1 MSILKQSTAAT
12 IKLGPFVDDTDG
24 KTAETS
30 LTISQADIR
39 LSKNGGDFAQ
49 TNNAAGATHDELG
62 YYDVP
67 LDTTDTDTLG
77 RLRVAVSKAG
87 ALPVWQDFVVVTANV
102 YDTLCS
108 TDKLDVNVAEM
119 ASGIITATVIATD
132 AIDADALKADAV
144 TKIQS
149 GLALETTLTAVKS
162 KTDLITTGTVITV
175 TSPVSGSTITA
186 IRGDTLVAV
195 LEGIGSLTGYSNLW
209 FTVKDY
215 HTDPDTASI
224 IQIEKTAGLLYINGA
239 AASDPENG
247 SLVVTDEAS
256 GDVTINLAAVE
267 TAQLSPRSYY
277 YDIQIL
283 LDTGVINTLIIGIFD
298 VLPDYTRSIG
308 EQSL

>member
-1 MSILKQSTAAT
+1 MLEVQGNSVIFYAFYTQDGAGDTGLTVTITVYEITRDGTKTEIVSDAAVTEIGDGLYRYLLAAASVDAAAEYVAVFHTA
-12 IKLGPFVDDTDG
+12 D
-24 KTAETS
+24 
-30 LTISQADIR
+30 
-39 LSKNGGDFAQ
+39 
-49 TNNAAGATHDELG
+49 
-62 YYDVP
+62 
-67 LDTTDTDTLG
+67 TDTDQ
-77 RLRVAVSKAG
+77 
-87 ALPVWQDFVVVTANV
+87 QDMPAMWVIDRANV
-102 YDTLCS
+102 EDIDDILTDTGTTIPAAVAAVDS
-108 TDKLDVNVAEM
+108 DVWGY
-119 ASGIITATVIATD
+119 S
-132 AIDADALKADAV
+132 
-144 TKIQS
+144 S
-149 GLALETTLTAVKS
+149 RTLTQSAASVASAVA
-162 KTDLITTGTVITV
+162 
-175 TSPVSGSTITA
+175 GSTITVL
-186 IRGDTLVAV
+186 RGDTLSV
-195 LEGIGSLTGYSNLW
+195 SLTNIGALTNYDKIW

>member
-1 MSILKQSTAAT
+1 MMRQK
-12 IKLGPFVDDTDG
+12 DTTTYPVQFLLVSNEDHITG
-24 KTAETS
+24 KTG
-30 LTISQADIR
+30 LTPTVTV
-39 LSKNGGDFAQ
+39 SKNGGGFGA
-49 TNNAAGATHDELG
+49 AAGAVSELANG
-62 YYDVP
+62 VYSWAGNA
-67 LDTTDTDTLG
+67 TDRNTLG
-77 RLRVAVSKAG
+77 ELMVHIS
-87 ALPVWQDFVVVTANV
+87 
-102 YDTLCS
+102 
-108 TDKLDVNVAEM
+108 
-119 ASGIITATVIATD
+119 ASGADPVDMKILIVDFDPFSAVGAILADTGTD
-132 AIDADALKADAV
+132 GVVLKAAGLSADAV
-144 TKIQS
+144 VEIQS
-149 GLALETTLTAVKS
+149 GLATTQHVQEVEDKIDIIDGVVDAVKA
-162 KTDLITTGTVITV
+162 KTDMITTGTAITIV
-175 TSPVSGSTITA
+175 SPVSGSTITA

-195 LEGIGSLTGYSNLW
+195 LENIGALVGYSNIW